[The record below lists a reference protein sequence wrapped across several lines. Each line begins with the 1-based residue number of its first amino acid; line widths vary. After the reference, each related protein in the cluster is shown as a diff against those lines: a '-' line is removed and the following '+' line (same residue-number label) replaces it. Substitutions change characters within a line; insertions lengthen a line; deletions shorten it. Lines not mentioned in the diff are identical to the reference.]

1 MSEIVQRADLDAH
14 SQTWQQI
21 ETLKDADGNN
31 VFRTNLAFI
40 QVETGMHYRE
50 KEQWKQTQELIEPFA
65 GGAVA
70 SHGPHKVIFAENL
83 NTAGAIDMETP
94 DAKRLRSHVLGLA
107 YVDTTSGKSVFIAEI
122 KDCRGEIINSN
133 QVIYSDAFKGVKA
146 DVRYTYT
153 KSGFEQDIILRSQP
167 PSPKDFGF
175 DPETVRLQ
183 IYTEFLAP
191 PKPDTQ
197 TVKFQDS
204 RGEEATDE
212 LLDFGDMKIGVG
224 RAFSLGEETKAGMP
238 VAKKWVNEGGRSFL
252 VEELAFTDVSAELEA
267 LPKGASI
274 SRPNKS
280 SRMAKWDRRLPRT
293 PKAASTRG
301 KMLMAKFDSTKPGLV
316 MDYVM
321 LNGNL
326 QNYTFKGD
334 TTYYI
339 SGNVILLNTTTIEGG
354 TVVKYAQGKYI
365 QLSSSVVCKTGPYR
379 PAIFTARDDDTVG
392 EILTGI
398 STGTPSGYY
407 ASTALSAPSSSS
419 PVLSYLRISYATQGL
434 YYNYIYGSSPTLSN
448 VQFVNCQVGIAT
460 YNCPGVKVRNGL
472 FKNVITAF
480 SMYSGYSSGIPD
492 AQHITV
498 DGCTWLWATSHP
510 YGQGIF
516 KNCIF
521 ANVSGLINQ
530 SGGASVGGANNGFY
544 NAPSFGSS
552 PITFNSPDPS
562 PFQTVGAGTCYLAAS
577 SSSGSAFIN
586 AGNAPIDTALVAQ
599 LKLKTTTAP
608 QSVFDNQT
616 IGTVTTWSQT
626 VTRDMDTPDLGYH
639 YEPLDVCVSRA
650 TLGGTLTVSSGT
662 AVGYFGLYGF
672 RTGTLSIQGTPL
684 NRNKLVHY
692 SAVQE
697 QPVPGT
703 PWGAN
708 AASCYLLKSSEM
720 PTTSWKFSDVSAAG
734 GAWFGGG
741 QAQNMDINN
750 CELYAARLTCDSG
763 SIATMGFTNNILQRC
778 SLAYGMCSGVGYN
791 VKFANNLFLNS
802 SLTASYFCY
811 PGFASSVTAHNNLF
825 ANSIF
830 TWTGWGIPQ
839 NSFNGYCNSTV
850 TSQGTSPVSVS
861 TLDFQTGALGAYYY
875 PTAINGQ
882 NLATLVNAGSTSANT
897 FGLCPFTT
905 RTDQSPEGTSQVD
918 IGFHYVALDAQGN
931 PKDNNGNGIPDFDET
946 PVANPQTLQTCRNK
960 DLPLTLSGL
969 GLDCGALTFSIVMGP
984 THGQL
989 VNVVL
994 PNLTYRPS
1002 PGFCG
1007 PDSFTFKV
1015 KSNGKESSPETVN
1028 ITVGNPNPT
1037 ANCQDVMT
1045 GKDIPITFALTGT
1058 DSCND
1063 ILTFVKDSDPASGT
1077 ISQFNANTGSVTYQ
1091 PDPGFEGTDL
1101 FTFHVNNCGF
1111 SSGSQTVTINVVPG
1125 PTLTTGCRPNSIILT
1140 WTLPPFLQMLA
1151 ASGYIQDFRVFRCS
1165 VTSGSCTPP
1174 ATPLVTISDPLITR
1188 DPLQWSFVDTSV
1200 TSGQTF
1206 CYAIT
1211 FTHKNICDN
1220 VTVFES
1226 PRSTVACATT
1236 CCPNSQEPFWTDMGP
1251 TPQQMAEAIMAGTG
1265 ITVVNGS
1272 GTFTGATVARGFF
1285 GNGFNAALPINGGVI
1300 LSSGSIKL
1308 AEGNNNLSGATLN
1321 NSPAAGDPDLN
1332 GLVSGLQTLDAAV
1345 LEFDV
1350 VSSAP
1355 TTLAFQYMFASEE
1368 YPEFV
1373 GSLFNDIMGIFVDG
1387 NNIARVPVAGTPPV
1401 GVNSVNGGR
1410 ASLNV
1415 PATNPAFYVD
1425 NHDPNESSLPPFA
1438 APSPVFLFQY
1448 DGATALLTAQTTI
1461 SMNTTHH
1468 VKIAVADATDRALDS
1483 AVFISSQI
1491 PCP

>member
-1 MSEIVQRADLDAH
+1 MAATHGGDTWRLTLWLALIFFLSQNFPVAGQSKPSKGSDLEAGLQRVSEIVQRADLDAH

-122 KDCRGEIINSN
+122 KDCRGEIVNSN

-183 IYTEFLAP
+183 IYTEFLDP

-204 RGEEATDE
+204 RGEDATDE

-252 VEELAFTDVSAELEA
+252 VEELAFTDASAELEA

-301 KMLMAKFDSTKPGLV
+301 KMLMAKFDSNKPGLV

-354 TVVKYAQGKYI
+354 TVVKYAPGKYI

-434 YYNYIYGSSPTLSN
+434 YYNYIYGSSPTVSN

-530 SGGASVGGANNGFY
+530 SGGASVGGANNGFF

-552 PITFNSPDPS
+552 PITFTSPDPS
-562 PFQTVGAGTCYLAAS
+562 PFQTVGAGTCYLDAS

-586 AGNAPIDTALVAQ
+586 AGNAPIDAALAAQ

-616 IGTVTTWSQT
+616 IGTGTTWSQT
-626 VTRDMDTPDLGYH
+626 VTRDTDTPDLGYH

-672 RTGTLSIQGTPL
+672 RNGTLSIQGTPL

-697 QPVPGT
+697 QPVSAT

-708 AASCYLLKSSEM
+708 AASCYLLKSGEM
-720 PTTSWKFSDVSAAG
+720 PNVVTRFTDISTAG
-734 GAWFGGG
+734 GPSFSGGWVNG
-741 QAQNMDINN
+741 LNLAHST
-750 CELYAARLTCDSG
+750 LYGARLSHDTGGPNSHV
-763 SIATMGFTNNILQRC
+763 FTNNIIERC
-778 SLAYGMCSGVGYN
+778 SFSYGLCGGPGYG
-791 VKFANNLFLNS
+791 VKFVNNLFLNS
-802 SLTASYFCY
+802 SLTAGYFCY
-811 PGFASSVTAHNNLF
+811 PGFASSVTVQNNLF
-825 ANSIF
+825 AGSTF
-830 TWTGWGIPQ
+830 TWSGWNAPQ
-839 NSFNGYCNSTV
+839 NSYNGYFNSTV
-850 TSQGTSPVSVS
+850 TSQGTSPMTVS
-861 TLDFQTGALGAYYY
+861 TLDFQTGALGPYYY
-875 PTAINGQ
+875 PATGG
-882 NLATLVNAGSTSANT
+882 NLFSLVNAGSTTSASA
-897 FGLCPFTT
+897 GLYHFTT
-905 RTDQSPEGTSQVD
+905 QTTQAKEASSQVD
-918 IGFHYVALDAQGN
+918 IGFHYVVVNSSGN
-931 PKDNNGNGIPDFDET
+931 PIDSDSDGLADYFEDINGNGQTDAGET
-946 PVANPQTLQTCRNK
+946 PWITEVSIVTTDPNCYEDGHDTGIITITRTTDNLTVPLTVLIQMSGTANEGIDYFPVGTQVTIQPNDISADVFICPYTDFFTAEGNESVTVTLQNSSNYRITGASSASLIINDGAAPADQVVSVELASATACENTGQAGSFTIWRSGGNLSGPLSVTFQLTGSAVEGV
-960 DLPLTLSGL
+960 DYQSMSPHQLTIPANANFAAVAISPVSDGSPEGTETVVLTLLPVSNYTL
-969 GLDCGALTFSIVMGP
+969 GSP
-984 THGQL
+984 
-989 VNVVL
+989 VNA
-994 PNLTYRPS
+994 
-1002 PGFCG
+1002 
-1007 PDSFTFKV
+1007 
-1015 KSNGKESSPETVN
+1015 TVN
-1028 ITVGNPNPT
+1028 ITDSCGGEAAYAYPLTPGSPAWINVRPEERVKSVIIPQSWRSSANSWQLFLSAT
-1037 ANCQDVMT
+1037 ANPYFTTICYGKSITESYNNCLVSQELSILNDVESAT
-1045 GKDIPITFALTGT
+1045 DFGVNALRYLGDLSLSSISSTLCSQST
-1058 DSCND
+1058 DPCWMHHVIVSHMAGRDKALNTMNQPD
-1063 ILTFVKDSDPASGT
+1063 RQRLFRLAVWDANYFISNSDSFPASAAVRLIYVIYEKPVVFRGA
-1077 ISQFNANTGSVTYQ
+1077 FPPGVT
-1091 PDPGFEGTDL
+1091 L
-1101 FTFHVNNCGF
+1101 
-1111 SSGSQTVTINVVPG
+1111 
-1125 PTLTTGCRPNSIILT
+1125 PTL
-1140 WTLPPFLQMLA
+1140 
-1151 ASGYIQDFRVFRCS
+1151 
-1165 VTSGSCTPP
+1165 
-1174 ATPLVTISDPLITR
+1174 
-1188 DPLQWSFVDTSV
+1188 
-1200 TSGQTF
+1200 
-1206 CYAIT
+1206 
-1211 FTHKNICDN
+1211 
-1220 VTVFES
+1220 
-1226 PRSTVACATT
+1226 
-1236 CCPNSQEPFWTDMGP
+1236 SQE
-1251 TPQQMAEAIMAGTG
+1251 Q
-1265 ITVVNGS
+1265 
-1272 GTFTGATVARGFF
+1272 
-1285 GNGFNAALPINGGVI
+1285 L
-1300 LSSGSIKL
+1300 
-1308 AEGNNNLSGATLN
+1308 TL
-1321 NSPAAGDPDLN
+1321 L
-1332 GLVSGLQTLDAAV
+1332 T
-1345 LEFDV
+1345 
-1350 VSSAP
+1350 
-1355 TTLAFQYMFASEE
+1355 M
-1368 YPEFV
+1368 
-1373 GSLFNDIMGIFVDG
+1373 
-1387 NNIARVPVAGTPPV
+1387 NI
-1401 GVNSVNGGR
+1401 
-1410 ASLNV
+1410 V
-1415 PATNPAFYVD
+1415 PADLIPAIASVK
-1425 NHDPNESSLPPFA
+1425 
-1438 APSPVFLFQY
+1438 
-1448 DGATALLTAQTTI
+1448 TALGLT
-1461 SMNTTHH
+1461 S
-1468 VKIAVADATDRALDS
+1468 R
-1483 AVFISSQI
+1483 
-1491 PCP
+1491 P